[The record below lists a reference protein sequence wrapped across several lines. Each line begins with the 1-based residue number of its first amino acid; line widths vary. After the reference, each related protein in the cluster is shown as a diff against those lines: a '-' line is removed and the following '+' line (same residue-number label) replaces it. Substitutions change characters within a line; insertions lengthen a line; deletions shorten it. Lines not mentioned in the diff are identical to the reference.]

1 MSFALTVAIQPRRSG
16 RFPGKNRRKAKERA
30 APGGSGPFLCTPCVP
45 PLKISRYLKKK
56 HLRCRCFRGPAPRGG
71 AFAPY
76 KRFGRRP
83 KPQGELAAGQE
94 KAAWAVAEAEFTSAE
109 HFKIPR
115 YPKKSTGQRPVLF
128 LEATPGFEPGNQG
141 FADPRLTTWLCRH
154 IGTGAS
160 LLLFLSGAGDEAR
173 TRYLHL
179 GKVALYQMS
188 YARRY
193 ARINRAWC
201 LRSESNQR
209 HEDFQS
215 SALPTE
221 LQRHMATEKGLEP
234 STSSVTGWRSNQLNY
249 SAICMP
255 FLYKTRWWEQQG
267 SNL

>member
-115 YPKKSTGQRPVLF
+115 YPKKALVKDQCFFWRRHPDLNRGIRVLQ
-128 LEATPGFEPGNQG
+128 T
-141 FADPRLTTWLCRH
+141 H
-154 IGTGAS
+154 
-160 LLLFLSGAGDEAR
+160 
-173 TRYLHL
+173 
-179 GKVALYQMS
+179 
-188 YARRY
+188 
-193 ARINRAWC
+193 
-201 LRSESNQR
+201 
-209 HEDFQS
+209 
-215 SALPTE
+215 ALP
-221 LQRHMATEKGLEP
+221 LGY
-234 STSSVTGWRSNQLNY
+234 V
-249 SAICMP
+249 AI
-255 FLYKTRWWEQQG
+255 
-267 SNL
+267 